1 MLMPTTFLWW
11 QSPKLYGKYL
21 RQGLLKEYG
30 QTINRGDR
38 EKIIFCPRIPT
49 LANHG
54 RCNNPD
60 QMQKIEN
67 LIKDIASKHSKPTAV
82 KIFHHEQGGKTLT
95 AKEQKK
101 IFKTGT
107 IIIGIHGTA
116 MTNMAW
122 TERAV
127 DFSLAP
133 LQVIESVG
141 NTTLRNM
148 DDPPIEPWQPR
159 NDLGYWNQFSNNF
172 NISWRHLFYSP
183 LPGAKNAKIV
193 DMPLNFL
200 EQSLKDSLEENRE
213 FYHS

>member
-1 MLMPTTFLWW
+1 
-11 QSPKLYGKYL
+11 
-21 RQGLLKEYG
+21 
-30 QTINRGDR
+30 
-38 EKIIFCPRIPT
+38 
-49 LANHG
+49 
-54 RCNNPD
+54 
-60 QMQKIEN
+60 
-67 LIKDIASKHSKPTAV
+67 
-82 KIFHHEQGGKTLT
+82 
-95 AKEQKK
+95 
-101 IFKTGT
+101 
-107 IIIGIHGTA
+107 

-200 EQSLKDSLEENRE
+200 EQSLKDSLEENRD
-213 FYHS
+213 